1 MMKHAQLGV
10 VEEDVLV
17 KFFGED
23 AYVDPTSQ
31 YRLLRPTLL
40 EFIRTLFA
48 NLWQRVRNSARN
60 QYKKLEDGKMEVA
73 FEYESMFIFSCATQ
87 MSDIDWISELSKV
100 DSNQNLT
107 VDDLL
112 PFLRKVDRLMVLAA
126 AFNDK
131 VGSEALEKPLEDIAD
146 MYKIV
151 TGELAPHKVK
161 GERGDGTRVGSE
173 RSADKITRTGLSK
186 NLRDA
191 LGRMASKREA
201 ITMGEQLVERMEVEK
216 AHMVDQME
224 FDVDDP
230 PTFEEWSE
238 GVEHLKE
245 KTPAQLYE
253 WLGLDT
259 HSIPFFKVQASV
271 EGGVSGDLGELEMSA
286 TTTEGTSLRWHQLV
300 GVVRILERA
309 IKSEPVLL
317 MDDVGLGKTVEV
329 IALFAML
336 AYYREYFR
344 TWQRYPGKWGEPNFF
359 FFWVRLCV
367 QGI

>member
-112 PFLRKVDRLMVLAA
+112 PL
-126 AFNDK
+126 
-131 VGSEALEKPLEDIAD
+131 
-146 MYKIV
+146 
-151 TGELAPHKVK
+151 
-161 GERGDGTRVGSE
+161 
-173 RSADKITRTGLSK
+173 
-186 NLRDA
+186 
-191 LGRMASKREA
+191 
-201 ITMGEQLVERMEVEK
+201 
-216 AHMVDQME
+216 
-224 FDVDDP
+224 
-230 PTFEEWSE
+230 
-238 GVEHLKE
+238 
-245 KTPAQLYE
+245 
-253 WLGLDT
+253 
-259 HSIPFFKVQASV
+259 
-271 EGGVSGDLGELEMSA
+271 
-286 TTTEGTSLRWHQLV
+286 
-300 GVVRILERA
+300 
-309 IKSEPVLL
+309 
-317 MDDVGLGKTVEV
+317 
-329 IALFAML
+329 
-336 AYYREYFR
+336 
-344 TWQRYPGKWGEPNFF
+344 
-359 FFWVRLCV
+359 
-367 QGI
+367 